1 MLAATLLSLIV
12 MPMMYF
18 VIQTIAEKITSIQ
31 KVDEPIEIQVTR
43 NSV

>member
-18 VIQTIAEKITSIQ
+18 VIQTIAEKITSSQ